1 MKIALALGAGVILAL
16 AVSFLV
22 VPVSKV
28 PSHAF
33 FGGTGPWVIAH
44 RGGGGL
50 WPENTLYAF
59 RQSRKMGVDVL
70 EMDVRSSK
78 DGVLVVV
85 HDADLDR
92 TTDGRGAVEEFTL
105 DQFENLDAGYG
116 WSNDE
121 GKTFP
126 FRGRGIRIPALY
138 EVFRAF
144 PEMRLNIEVKSSDVA
159 TADAL
164 CQIIR
169 SHSKEKTVMVASFH
183 GEVVEAFRAR
193 CPEVV
198 TAATRREIVSFMR
211 LELVFLGKLYRPE
224 AEVFQV
230 PQESGGFDVV
240 TPRFVKGAKDHN
252 MRVQV
257 WTVNEVEEMENL
269 VTQGVNGI
277 LTDYP
282 DRLLRLLGRPIHY

>member
-1 MKIALALGAGVILAL
+1 MKITLALGAAVTLVL
-16 AVSFLV
+16 VSFLV
-22 VPVSKV
+22 VPSSKM

-33 FGGTGPWVIAH
+33 FDRAGPWVIAH

-59 RQSRKMGVDVL
+59 RQSRKLGVDVL

-85 HDADLDR
+85 HDEDLDR
-92 TTDGRGAVEEFTL
+92 TTDGRGNVEELTL

-121 GKTFP
+121 GQTFP
-126 FRGRGIRIPALY
+126 FRGRGIRIPALD
-138 EVFRAF
+138 EVFRNF
-144 PEMRLNIEVKSSDVA
+144 PEMRLNVEVKSSDA
-159 TADAL
+159 GAADAL
-164 CQIIR
+164 CQAIR
-169 SHSKEKTVMVASFH
+169 RHSKEKTVMVASFH
-183 GEVVEAFRAR
+183 QEVVEAFRAC

-198 TAATRREIVSFMR
+198 TAATRREIVSFLG
-211 LELVFLGKLYRPE
+211 LELLFLGKLYRPE

-240 TPRFVKGAKDHN
+240 TPGFVKSARAHN
-252 MRVQV
+252 MQVQV
-257 WTVNEVEEMENL
+257 WTVNQVGEMENL
-269 VTQGVNGI
+269 LAQGVNGI

-282 DRLLRLLGRPIHY
+282 DRLLRLLGRPVHY